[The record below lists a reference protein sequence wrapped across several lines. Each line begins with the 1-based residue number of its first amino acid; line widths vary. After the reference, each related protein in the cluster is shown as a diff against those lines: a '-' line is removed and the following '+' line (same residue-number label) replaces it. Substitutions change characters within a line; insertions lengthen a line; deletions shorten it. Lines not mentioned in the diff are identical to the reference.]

1 MSVCLLHWH
10 WKAAIISLLS
20 VEVPNIPFG
29 NLESLIDS
37 EYQITLFKDSG
48 WEDHFKTAADG
59 SFKKAWETKFVD
71 KELSL
76 RTDTKSM
83 LDLVIEGKYVMY
95 EGLRSATAFPEFQ
108 VCLVRDVGFTLT
120 EVKYAFVLS
129 KDSQFKDAFSRVL
142 RKMDENGQ
150 LKRIQIRN
158 SKSASMCDR
167 NDKEKPMNLENVIM
181 ALSILIFGGVS
192 SIIIFYCECI
202 KRDCKNV

>member
-1 MSVCLLHWH
+1 M
-10 WKAAIISLLS
+10 
-20 VEVPNIPFG
+20 
-29 NLESLIDS
+29 
-37 EYQITLFKDSG
+37 
-48 WEDHFKTAADG
+48 
-59 SFKKAWETKFVD
+59 D

-120 EVKYAFVLS
+120 EVKYAFALS
-129 KDSQFKDAFSRVL
+129 KDSQFKDAFGRVL
-142 RKMDENGQ
+142 RKMVENGQ

-158 SKSASMCDR
+158 SKFASMCYR
-167 NDKEKPMNLENVIM
+167 NDKEKPMNLDNVTM
-181 ALSILIFGGVS
+181 ALSILILGGVS

-202 KRDCKNV
+202 KRDCKMS